1 MLLRKLAIAAA
12 LTSGIAAGFHSPGD
26 RRTVPTTH
34 QVHERQ
40 DAHWST
46 RWEKG
51 ARVQPRTVLPVRIG
65 LTQRNLEAGERLL
78 SVISDPT
85 SSNYG
90 KHLSAEEV
98 ISMFAPSDEAID
110 AVRAWLVGAGFA
122 ADSISLSANKQWVQF
137 DARAADVE
145 DLLATDF
152 FEYQDRRGISGR
164 AVAAE
169 AYHVPLEL
177 QQHVDYITPGIRL
190 RAEPALEPEHGRRS
204 WEPSV
209 EKGTLDRRTVG
220 AGVNL
225 VADVDTHFPLL
236 NSTACDYYLTTACIR
251 AQYQIPNNTLS
262 TPGNE
267 VGIFA
272 SLNDHYSRANLDTFF
287 TTLYPGRIPNG
298 TYPEERLIN
307 GAIGAAEDV
316 PGLNSTT
323 NGGESDLDLQAAWP
337 LIYPQRAVIF
347 QTDDQYYETEQ
358 TTPDTPYSGFWN
370 TFYDALDGSYCTFSA
385 FGETGDC
392 TEPECLDPMYPN
404 PNDQNGYQGPRQCGA
419 FTPTKVISIS
429 YSGGEADFPAS
440 YLRRQ
445 CAEIMKLALQG
456 VTVVE
461 SSGDSGVA
469 GYEGDPRL
477 ANGCAGESGR
487 VFYPSAD
494 VTCPYVL
501 AVGATRL
508 NHTSPNSTTYF
519 ETAWEY
525 SGGGFSNYFDAPPWQ
540 KRAVGGYFSSVRL
553 NFTGYESPGENF
565 SHVGQGVYRKGGR
578 GYPDVAAMGRGYFS
592 FTEGKWSRQGGT
604 SLSAPLWAAVLTL
617 VNERRLAAG
626 KSTVGLVHPVLYAHP
641 EVFADV
647 TQGANLGC
655 NMTGFPAARGWDP
668 VTGLGTP
675 IFPKLVDVFLQLP

>member
-1 MLLRKLAIAAA
+1 MLPRNLAIAAA
-12 LTSGIAAGFHSPGD
+12 LAAGVAAGLHSPGD
-26 RRTVPTTH
+26 GPAVPTTH

-46 RWEKG
+46 RWEKRD
-51 ARVQPRTVLPVRIG
+51 RVQPRTVLPVRVG
-65 LTQRNLEAGERLL
+65 LVQSNLEAGERLL
-78 SVISDPT
+78 GIISDPT
-85 SSNYG
+85 SPNYG

-98 ISMFAPSDEAID
+98 TSMFAPSDEAVD

-137 DARAADVE
+137 DAHAADVE
-145 DLLATDF
+145 DLLATNF
-152 FEYQDRRGISGR
+152 FEYHSRRGNSGR

-177 QQHVDYITPGIRL
+177 RQHIDYITPGIRL
-190 RAEPALEPEHGRRS
+190 RAELALEPKHGSIR
-204 WEPSV
+204 
-209 EKGTLDRRTVG
+209 KGAPNKRTVRTG
-220 AGVNL
+220 ASL
-225 VADVDTHFPLL
+225 VADADTPLPLL

-251 AQYQIPNNTLS
+251 AQYQIPNNTVAA
-262 TPGNE
+262 PGNE
-267 VGIFA
+267 LGIFA

-287 TTLYPGRIPNG
+287 TTLYSDTIPNG
-298 TYPEERLIN
+298 TYPEQRLIN
-307 GAIGAAEDV
+307 GAIGAVEDV
-316 PGLNSTT
+316 PGSNATT

-347 QTDDQYYETEQ
+347 QTDDQFYETNQ
-358 TTPDTPYSGFWN
+358 TTPDTPYRGFWN

-392 TEPECLDPMYPN
+392 TESACLDPVYPN
-404 PNDQNGYQGPRQCGA
+404 PNDRGGYQGLRQCGV
-419 FTPTKVISIS
+419 FTPTNVISIS

-461 SSGDSGVA
+461 SSGDNGVA
-469 GYEGDPRL
+469 GYEGDPSL
-477 ANGCAGESGR
+477 KNGCAGEGGR

-525 SGGGFSNYFDAPPWQ
+525 SGGGFSNSFDAPPWQ
-540 KRAVGGYFSSVRL
+540 KRVVEEYFSSVRL

-617 VNERRLAAG
+617 VNGRRLAAG
-626 KSTVGLVHPVLYAHP
+626 KSTVGLVHPILYAHP
-641 EVFADV
+641 EIFADV
-647 TQGANLGC
+647 TQGANPGC
-655 NMTGFPAARGWDP
+655 NTTGFPAARGWDP

-675 IFPKLVDVFLQLP
+675 IFPKLVEVFLRLP